1 MIPTSSQ
8 NSEILEIAFFFV
20 AIFPNFAVL
29 RARRYH
35 RREKREL
42 QSMSDLKESF
52 WDALG
57 AEIEEVRPD
66 FQGLRKSS
74 PRA

>member
-1 MIPTSSQ
+1 MQSKGSGGRDPVGLKT
-8 NSEILEIAFFFV
+8 
-20 AIFPNFAVL
+20 AIFQNFAFL

-57 AEIEEVRPD
+57 AEIEEVRLD